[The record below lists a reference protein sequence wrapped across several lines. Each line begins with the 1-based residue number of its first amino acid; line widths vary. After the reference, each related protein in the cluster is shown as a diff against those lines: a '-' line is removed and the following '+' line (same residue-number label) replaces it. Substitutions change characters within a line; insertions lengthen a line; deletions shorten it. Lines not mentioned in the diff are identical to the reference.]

1 MTPCLAG
8 HWSGL
13 EDFPVYIQDGGVDA
27 VLDVFFDL
35 VKALGDLL
43 GAGAQGGDGIDLNC
57 QDCAILGERHA
68 RFAVMVPCLGVGQE
82 GFGTAVAPPS
92 VYLFFSLSSVF
103 SSCSA
108 TTRRARPGNFWS
120 NSLPASQ
127 QLR

>member
-43 GAGAQGGDGIDLNC
+43 GAGAQGGDGP
-57 QDCAILGERHA
+57 GGT
-68 RFAVMVPCLGVGQE
+68 VE
-82 GFGTAVAPPS
+82 GFLLARRSPPD
-92 VYLFFSLSSVF
+92 L
-103 SSCSA
+103 
-108 TTRRARPGNFWS
+108 ARVPV
-120 NSLPASQ
+120 P
-127 QLR
+127 RT